1 MMNEQPILRAR
12 RALAALCLSVCLA
25 LGLGAAH
32 AQERDVRYTV
42 DFSYLQSVFP
52 NSVAW
57 LYQPDTDINQ
67 PLMYSEDFS
76 YYFKRSLNGRRDT
89 NGALFV
95 TGAARPDFSAS
106 VTTIYGKNCLD
117 YSLFGSLSEY
127 AEEAYYEAHPSFYL
141 LTPEGEYQL
150 DVFAGIRAKA
160 ADADLWRVEGLSTRS
175 LYSNVLPELLER
187 SFLTPSQALLPT
199 PEDAWAVLIAQTS
212 ENATSRYVLYAR
224 KRPIRYTAD
233 ARTVRMNEMV
243 MDGRE
248 TQNGRVT
255 VEGVGSWMVYA
266 QNDPLWNR
274 LVFEAPRSKRRR
286 PFGDGGC
293 GPTAVAMALANLV
306 DEQELPKLNEFASQ
320 PYGYRFCTCSVN
332 DFFCSGRHL
341 SYRLKTPEQFLRYF
355 PLAVANFATGNNIW
369 GAQGRYDS
377 FGTSMRYLQEVCS
390 VYDVSVLQTTR
401 MSEALAFLKNEGT
414 IAVACTSGY
423 TSPFT
428 STSHFL
434 VLAGVDDT
442 YLYVLDPYRRSHY
455 NEVDEKDYLEILAPG
470 VVRVTL
476 KNALD
481 CGISPIYLLQKR
493 VPRPPQRVTT
503 EPW

>member
-1 MMNEQPILRAR
+1 MNEQPTLRAW
-12 RALAALCLSVCLA
+12 RALIALCLAVCLVLS
-25 LGLGAAH
+25 LGPAR
-32 AQERDVRYTV
+32 AQEQDVRYTV
-42 DFSYLQSVFP
+42 DFPYMRSVFP
-52 NSVAW
+52 DSVAW

-67 PLMYSEDFS
+67 PLMYSADPT
-76 YYFKRSLNGRRDT
+76 YYFKRGITGRRDQY
-89 NGALFV
+89 GALYL
-95 TGAARPDFSAS
+95 TGEVRFDFSDS
-106 VTTIYGKNCLD
+106 VITIYGKNCLD

-127 AEEAYYEAHPSFYL
+127 AKEAYYQAHPSFYL
-141 LTPEGEYQL
+141 LTAGGEYQL
-150 DVFAGIRAKA
+150 DVFAGIHTKA
-160 ADADLWRVEGLSTRS
+160 VDTDSWNVEGLTTQE
-175 LYSNVLPELLER
+175 LYSDVLPGLLER
-187 SFLTPSQALLPT
+187 SFFAPRQDFLPT
-199 PEDAWAVLIAQTS
+199 PEDSWAVLSAPTS
-212 ENATSRYVLYAR
+212 ETSGSRYVIYAR
-224 KRPIRYTAD
+224 KRPIRYTSD
-233 ARTVRMNEMV
+233 ARTVRLNEMT
-243 MDGRE
+243 MDERE

-266 QNDPLWNR
+266 QNDPLWDR
-274 LVFEAPRSKRRR
+274 LVFEAARSKRRR

-306 DEQELPKLNEFASQ
+306 DEQELPKLNDYASQ

-332 DFFCSGRHL
+332 DLYCSGRHL
-341 SYRLKTPEQFLRYF
+341 PYRMKTPEQFLRYF

-369 GAQGRYDS
+369 GAQGRFDS
-377 FGTSMRYLQEVCS
+377 FGTSMRYLQDLCN
-390 VYDVSVLQTTR
+390 VYDVSVLKTSR

-455 NEVDEKDYLEILAPG
+455 NTVDEKGYLEILAPG

-493 VPRPPQRVTT
+493 VSRPAQRVTT